1 MSQAVDMLSVMEPA
15 TTAAL
20 ESDSVFHKIIAAGD
34 LYTSEC
40 EARADRLV
48 VLADLDD
55 SRVWESNGYAS
66 MNQWLVDQHGV
77 SQATAAQWLRVGH
90 ALRDLPEIHN
100 KFRTGEL
107 SWDKV
112 KAATRL
118 ATADT
123 DSAVADMATSATASQ
138 LAREARRVRRDRVG
152 DAHRDRY
159 LKWWWDDTRPVLHIE
174 GRLPDAQGVV
184 VAKALDLITQE
195 RLPDPHFEDA
205 DHIWEHYEARCA
217 DALYRMASQAL
228 GADSAPDKAT
238 VIVRVDAAD
247 LAAGVGYGSVPEG
260 PVLVPDTV
268 LRFACDAR
276 IQAVVAGKDSPPV
289 GIGRVSRS
297 IPPWLRRQILDR
309 DGGCVFPGCER
320 IRWVHIHHIKHW
332 AHGGPTDL
340 DNLVA
345 LCGFH
350 HRLLHEDRWKISGDP
365 NTGITWLRPNG
376 TPHTPKPP
384 TWTPSYR
391 RSISEDAKPWLAFRV
406 RGTARDDTS

>member
-1 MSQAVDMLSVMEPA
+1 M
-15 TTAAL
+15 TTPPNGRADL
-20 ESDSVFHKIIAAGD
+20 DTVFHKIIAADD
-34 LYTSEC
+34 LYAAEC
-40 EARADRLV
+40 AARADRLV
-48 VLADLDD
+48 LLADLDD
-55 SRVWESNGYAS
+55 SRVWEPNGYAS

-90 ALRDLPEIHN
+90 ALRDLPELHK
-100 KFRTGEL
+100 KFRSGEL
-107 SWDKV
+107 SWDKA

-118 ATADT
+118 AANSTDT
-123 DSAVADMATSATASQ
+123 AVADLATSSSATE
-138 LAREARRVRRDRVG
+138 LAREAHRIRREEFG
-152 DAHRDRY
+152 DAHGDRY

-195 RLPDPHFEDA
+195 RLPDPRYERA

-238 VIVRVDAAD
+238 VLVHVDAAE

-260 PVLVPDTV
+260 PVLIPDTV

-276 IQAVVAGKDSPPV
+276 IQAVVEGEDSQTI

-309 DGGCVFPGCER
+309 DGGCAFPGCGR

-332 AHGGPTDL
+332 AHGGPTDP
-340 DNLVA
+340 DNLVT

-350 HRLLHEDRWKISGDP
+350 HRLLHEDGWTISGDP
-365 NTGITWLRPNG
+365 NRRIIWLRPDG
-376 TPHTPKPP
+376 TPHTPRPLVF
-384 TWTPSYR
+384 TPSYR
-391 RSISEDAKPWLAFRV
+391 RWMSEEAKAWLAFRV